1 MTLCVGP
8 LGDVGTLISPDICGG
23 LVHRL
28 LVMIPGD
35 WRKTLNDRVW
45 RLSGQ
50 LFLFSNQVFQPRG
63 WPMNITKIKSTIC
76 QFGMDLSFG
85 FVEI

>member
-23 LVHRL
+23 LVDRL

-35 WRKTLNDRVW
+35 WRQTLDDRVW